1 MRVGR
6 LILVVATLVTIL
18 VFPLLIKD
26 AIQALRLPSAYAS
39 PNVFDS
45 SGRVYQN
52 GNNNDNGNTNDNR
65 GGNNDDDDNDNRNG
79 NNDND
84 DESDNEGEDNGNDN
98 VECFANLNSNE
109 EVPCDFDNDNDRTPA
124 PALAPAAAP
133 SGGTGSSLDRCFGA
147 SETGGLFLDAP
158 DFDVTITVVNPL
170 GSGTRLSLG
179 AVDPASVPA
188 VPAGSTL
195 LDSAVWRL
203 DARVGCDGGS
213 VSMLPAAVNNGFFY
227 SVAADKSKLQI
238 VRLENGAWVEVT
250 TVPDPSK
257 AYISATIQNAGTY
270 AVIQKP

>member
-1 MRVGR
+1 MRIGR
-6 LILVVATLVTIL
+6 LILVAATLVTIL
-18 VFPLLIKD
+18 VFPYLMKD
-26 AIQALRLPSAYAS
+26 AIQALRLPSAYAA

-45 SGRVYQN
+45 GGRVYQN
-52 GNNNDNGNTNDNR
+52 GNINDNDDINV

-84 DESDNEGEDNGNDN
+84 DESDNEGEDEDNDN

-109 EVPCDFDNDNDRTPA
+109 EVPCDFEDNDNGDAPPPA
-124 PALAPAAAP
+124 PAAAPAP
-133 SGGTGSSLDRCFGA
+133 SGGTGSSVDRCFSA

-158 DFDVTITVVNPL
+158 DYDVTITVVNPL
-170 GSGTRLSLG
+170 GSGTRLSLR

-195 LDSAVWRL
+195 LDSAVWHL
-203 DARVGCDGGS
+203 DAQVGCDGGG
-213 VSMLPAAVNNGFFY
+213 VGMLPAAVNNGFAY
-227 SVAADKSKLQI
+227 SVSADKSKLQI

-257 AYISATIQNAGTY
+257 PYISATIQNAGTY

>member
-26 AIQALRLPSAYAS
+26 AIQALRLPSAYAA

-52 GNNNDNGNTNDNR
+52 GNNNDNR

-109 EVPCDFDNDNDRTPA
+109 EVPCDFQNNDNEGRHGRRDSGESLNRPTKCFDAREVGVVQLGTGSFDVTVQVMPHSSFNQTTRLTLKKVDA
-124 PALAPAAAP
+124 PGAI
-133 SGGTGSSLDRCFGA
+133 SGGTLVDSVVYELRAQSS
-147 SETGGLFLDAP
+147 
-158 DFDVTITVVNPL
+158 
-170 GSGTRLSLG
+170 
-179 AVDPASVPA
+179 
-188 VPAGSTL
+188 
-195 LDSAVWRL
+195 
-203 DARVGCDGGS
+203 CDGADIGT
-213 VSMLPAAVNNGFFY
+213 LPNLANMGIVYN
-227 SVAADKSKLQI
+227 VVPPVDKAKLQI
-238 VRLENGAWVEVT
+238 VRWNGSAWENVD
-250 TVPDPSK
+250 TVPDPV
-257 AYISATIQNAGTY
+257 AGNPYVSATISMAGTY
-270 AVIQKP
+270 ALIQKP